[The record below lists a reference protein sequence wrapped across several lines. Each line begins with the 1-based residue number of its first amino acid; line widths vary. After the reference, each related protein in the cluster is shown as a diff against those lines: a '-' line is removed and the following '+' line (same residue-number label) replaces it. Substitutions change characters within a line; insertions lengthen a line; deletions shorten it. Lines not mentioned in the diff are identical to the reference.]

1 MKIIAVASTKGGV
14 GKSTIAINLATTFN
28 ILGYTSVLAD
38 ADAQQSSFLFS
49 QARNNTNLTPLES
62 ISIETPEELDTY
74 ITKYSNHDYMVIDC
88 GGRDTVMF
96 RTALIKADMIIIPVT
111 SGQFDFWGTT
121 DTLDLI
127 NEAKM
132 VRLQHDHQEPI
143 VMCVLNQA
151 RSFTKTHKEIEAG
164 LDEIVA
170 DYQVLKSS
178 TILGQREDYRRAT
191 LEGQGVVEFKK
202 NSKAAKEMLSLV
214 DDIDNAFDII

>member
-28 ILGYTSVLAD
+28 ILGHTSVLAD

-49 QARNNTNLTPLES
+49 QARNTDLTPLES
-62 ISIETPEELDTY
+62 VLIETPEELDHY
-74 ITKYSNHDYMVIDC
+74 ITQYSDYHYMVIDC

-214 DDIDNAFDII
+214 DDIDNEFDII